1 MLPIRCQIVLT
12 SAENG
17 VVKPFAGCD
26 TSFPLDCAGGFGCYV
41 VDDAVDV
48 ADFVYDAVG
57 DFFQNVV
64 WDTSPI
70 CRHEVGGCYAS

>member
-26 TSFPLDCAGGFGCYV
+26 TSFPLGLGEV
-41 VDDAVDV
+41 NQDV
-48 ADFVYDAVG
+48 F
-57 DFFQNVV
+57 
-64 WDTSPI
+64 S
-70 CRHEVGGCYAS
+70 